1 MVGARPVATTSAP
14 VIFTPQTG
22 WALLVYL
29 LQPLMGDS
37 VVEGRSYLEGKVGEK
52 IAAQGVTVRDN
63 ALLDQGVNRR
73 SFDAE
78 GSPTSNLVLVENGV
92 LRNYLTDLGSS
103 FRLGVPCGGNANRDS
118 YATGIEIGSS
128 NCYMEP
134 GEQSPEEII
143 AATER
148 GLLVTLLA
156 GWWVGLSPSK
166 DVFSSAAWGH
176 WIENGKKVHP
186 VRGVSVGGTLR
197 EMLDKIDM
205 IGNDLETYGR
215 TSTPTFR
222 VSEMAISG
230 V

>member
-1 MVGARPVATTSAP
+1 
-14 VIFTPQTG
+14 
-22 WALLVYL
+22 
-29 LQPLMGDS
+29 
-37 VVEGRSYLEGKVGEK
+37 VES
-52 IAAQGVTVRDN
+52 
-63 ALLDQGVNRR
+63 
-73 SFDAE
+73 
-78 GSPTSNLVLVENGV
+78 GV
-92 LRNYLTDLGSS
+92 LRNYLTDLKSAAK
-103 FRLGVPCGGNANRDS
+103 LGVPCGGNAKRDS
-118 YATGIEIGSS
+118 YDAGIEIGSS

-134 GEQSPEEII
+134 GDRSPEEII
-143 AATER
+143 AKTER

-197 EMLDKIDM
+197 EMLKNIDM
-205 IGNDLETYGR
+205 IGNDLTFEGR

-230 V
+230 I